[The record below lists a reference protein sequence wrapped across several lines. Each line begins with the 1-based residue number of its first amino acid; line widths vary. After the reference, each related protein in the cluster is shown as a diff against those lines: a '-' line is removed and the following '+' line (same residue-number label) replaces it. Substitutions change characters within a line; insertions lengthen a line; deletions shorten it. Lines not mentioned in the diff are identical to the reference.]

1 MNTDYKWKVINI
13 LFVGSVLNE
22 FGVKK
27 NLGVSAAA
35 AQWSR
40 GLLTQLQNQ
49 VNRLNVLNH
58 VWNRTFPYGD
68 LLPGKKDDLPKIYN
82 NTLVRYL
89 NVKGIRE
96 RSLSLSLHK
105 GFKEI
110 IKREASPDIV
120 LFYNAYS
127 FNVSLAKKVKQ
138 YFPDVKLIL
147 IVLDHPDPEPDNWAS
162 FQNDT
167 KIFDG
172 CIFLSCWAYEN
183 APIKNKI
190 HIDSGWSGNLE
201 RTSDINDNKNIVF
214 VYAGKMEKYGG
225 ITKLIEAI
233 KNIPTEYE
241 NFRFEFY
248 GKGESLDL
256 LQLAQVDKRVLLK
269 GFVSEKD
276 LESAFKRANAFLSPL
291 DLTFGDNKM
300 VFPSKIINYLRFQKP
315 IIASKSKGIS
325 REYDDVLFYV
335 RDNDANDW
343 KLIIEKIALFEPE
356 DYANVALK
364 SRDLLLTKTWEAQV
378 ENILN
383 FVEHI

>member
-1 MNTDYKWKVINI
+1 MGSKNI

-22 FGVKK
+22 SGVKK

-40 GLLTQLQNQ
+40 GLLTQLQNH
-49 VNRLNVLNH
+49 VDSLHVLNH
-58 VWNRTFPYGD
+58 VWDRTFPFGN
-68 LLPGKKDDLPKIYN
+68 LLPGKKDDLPKNYN
-82 NTLVRYL
+82 NTLVRYINL
-89 NVKGIRE
+89 KGIRE
-96 RSLSLSLHK
+96 RSLTLGLYN

-110 IKREASPDIV
+110 TKQDASPDII

-127 FNVSLAKKVKQ
+127 YNISLAKKVKQ
-138 YFPDVKLIL
+138 HFPDVKLIL
-147 IVLDHPDPEPDNWAS
+147 IVLDYPDPEPDNWAS

-172 CIFLSCWAYEN
+172 CIFLSWWAYEN

-190 HIDSGWSGNLE
+190 HIDSGWSDNIE
-201 RTSDINDNKNIVF
+201 RTPDINDNENIVF
-214 VYAGKMEKYGG
+214 IYAGKMEKYGG
-225 ITKLIEAI
+225 INKLIEAI
-233 KNIPTEYE
+233 KNIPKEYE

-256 LQLAQVDKRVLLK
+256 IQLAKVDKRVLLK
-269 GFVSEKD
+269 GFVSEKE
-276 LESAFKRANAFLSPL
+276 LESAFKRANALLSPL

-300 VFPSKIINYLRFQKP
+300 VFPSKIMNYLRFQKP

-325 REYDDVLFYV
+325 REYDDILFYV
-335 RDNDANDW
+335 HDNDANDW
-343 KLIIEKIALFEPE
+343 KLMIEKIVLFEPE
-356 DYANVALK
+356 DYAKVALK
-364 SRDLLLTKTWEAQV
+364 SRDLLLSKTWEVQV

-383 FVEHI
+383 FVAHI